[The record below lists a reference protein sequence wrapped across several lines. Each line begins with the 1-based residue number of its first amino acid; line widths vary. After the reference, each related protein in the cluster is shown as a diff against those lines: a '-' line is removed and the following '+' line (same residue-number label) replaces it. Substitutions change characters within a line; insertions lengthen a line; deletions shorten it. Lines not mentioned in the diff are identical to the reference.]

1 MRYIFPLIV
10 VVIIFYGLF
19 SFPMDGALERG
30 GVAVAFG
37 FLMISAYFVGK
48 IAEKLKLPKIT
59 GYIACGIL
67 FGPHFLNFIDTQTVS
82 ELRFIDGIALTF
94 IALAAGGEL
103 KIRGLRERAKAIS
116 LTVVLQVAT
125 VFLGTIAIIFLFGP
139 TFGIVP
145 KDGFFITLSVGL
157 ICASVMS
164 ARSPSTMMA
173 VISETR
179 AEGPFTET
187 VMGVTVTMDVI
198 VLVLFTLSV
207 AVAGL
212 FIYSGSSL
220 DTKLALVLI
229 FEIGGAIALGGLLGL
244 GLILYIRYVN
254 RDLPI
259 ILLLLA
265 ILVTTTS
272 HFISDLF
279 GDNSG
284 FAFYLNPL
292 LICMTTGFFVENFS
306 PQGEELLKTIDDSS
320 LPLYVVFFALAG
332 ASLNLG
338 VLAKAWPLAILLVI
352 YRLFALWTGS
362 RITGS
367 IVKDPLPMSRWM
379 GVSYMAQAG
388 VSIGLASEISKN
400 FPDWGIPLASIILSV
415 VAINQLLGPVA
426 LKLAL
431 EKVGE
436 IGAREVRGKKL
447 GPSEKGRKPLNV
459 VQEINNTQ
467 KA

>member
-1 MRYIFPLIV
+1 MRYFFPLIV
-10 VVIIFYGLF
+10 VVVIFYGLF
-19 SFPMDGALERG
+19 AFPIDGAIERG

-48 IAEKLKLPKIT
+48 IVERVKLPKIT

-67 FGPHFLNFIDTQTVS
+67 FGPHFLNFIDARTVS
-82 ELRFIDGIALTF
+82 ELRFIDGLALTF

-103 KIRGLRERAKAIS
+103 KIRGLKERAKAI
-116 LTVVLQVAT
+116 TITIVLQIAA
-125 VFLGTIAIIFLFGP
+125 VFLGTIVLVFLLGPSFGL
-139 TFGIVP
+139 VP

-187 VMGVTVTMDVI
+187 VMGVTVVMDVV
-198 VLVLFTLSV
+198 VLVLFSLSV
-207 AVAGL
+207 AVSSL
-212 FIYSGSSL
+212 LIYSGSSL
-220 DTKLALVLI
+220 NSKLAFVLI
-229 FEIGGAIALGGLLGL
+229 FEIGGALAVGGLLGL
-244 GLILYIRYVN
+244 GLILYIRYIN
-254 RDLPI
+254 KDLSI

-265 ILVTTTS
+265 ILVTSTS

-292 LICMTTGFFVENFS
+292 LICITTGFVVENFS
-306 PQGEELLKTIDDSS
+306 PQGEELLKTIDESS

-332 ASLNLG
+332 TSLNLG
-338 VLAKAWPLAILLVI
+338 VLAKAWPMAILLVM
-352 YRLFALWTGS
+352 YRLFALWMGS

-367 IVKDPLPMSRWM
+367 IVKDPVPMSRWM

-388 VSIGLASEISKN
+388 VSIGLASEIAKN

-431 EKVGE
+431 ERVGE
-436 IGAREVRGKKL
+436 VGRREVKGKKIKL
-447 GPSEKGRKPLNV
+447 PDKGRKPLSE
-459 VQEINNTQ
+459 VQEINTT
-467 KA
+467 

>member
-1 MRYIFPLIV
+1 MRYFFPLIV
-10 VVIIFYGLF
+10 VVVIFYGLF
-19 SFPMDGALERG
+19 SFPIDGALERG

-37 FLMISAYFVGK
+37 FLMISAFFVGK
-48 IAEKLKLPKIT
+48 IAEKAKLPKIT

-82 ELRFIDGIALTF
+82 ELSFIDGLALTF

-103 KIRGLRERAKAIS
+103 KIRGLKERAKVI
-116 LTVVLQVAT
+116 TITIVLQITAI
-125 VFLGTIAIIFLFGP
+125 FLGTIVLIFLLGPSFGL
-139 TFGIVP
+139 VP
-145 KDGFFITLSVGL
+145 KDGFLITLSVGL

-187 VMGVTVTMDVI
+187 VMGVTVVMDVV
-198 VLVLFTLSV
+198 VLVLFSLSI
-207 AVAGL
+207 AVGGL
-212 FIYSGSSL
+212 LIYSGPSL
-220 DTKLALVLI
+220 NSKLAFVLI
-229 FEIGGAIALGGLLGL
+229 FEIGGALAVGGLLGL
-244 GLILYIRYVN
+244 GLILYIRYIN
-254 RDLPI
+254 KDLPI

-265 ILVTTTS
+265 ILVTSTS

-279 GDNSG
+279 GDSSG

-292 LICMTTGFFVENFS
+292 LICITTGFVVENFS

-338 VLAKAWPLAILLVI
+338 VLAKAWPMAMVLVI
-352 YRLFALWTGS
+352 YRLFAFWTSS

-367 IVKDPLPMSRWM
+367 IVKDPKPMSRWM
-379 GVSYMAQAG
+379 GISYMAQAG
-388 VSIGLASEISKN
+388 VSIGLASEIAKN
-400 FPDWGIPLASIILSV
+400 FPGWGIPLASIILSV

-431 EKVGE
+431 ERVGE
-436 IGAREVRGKKL
+436 VGIREVKGKKVKL
-447 GPSEKGRKPLNV
+447 PEKGRKPPSE
-459 VQEINNTQ
+459 VQEINPT
-467 KA
+467 